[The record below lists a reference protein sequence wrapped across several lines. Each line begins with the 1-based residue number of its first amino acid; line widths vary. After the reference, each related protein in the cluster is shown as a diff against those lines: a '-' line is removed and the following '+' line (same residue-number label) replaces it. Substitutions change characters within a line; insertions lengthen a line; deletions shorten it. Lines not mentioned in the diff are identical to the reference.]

1 MRLPCKINA
10 VGFIKTD
17 ISIFKIYGS
26 ELESMVFTPQKT
38 CIIDF
43 GDGIKQTYEGTKK
56 STVIEH
62 TYDVE
67 GEYTIKIIGNHST
80 FQASKNVTEA
90 IQLSSSLTSCYKMF
104 QNCTNLH
111 TISPSLKIPNNKI
124 NSISNMF
131 ERMYKSY

>member
-10 VGFIKTD
+10 VGFVKTD
-17 ISIFKIYGS
+17 ISIFKIYGC

-43 GDGIKQTYEGTKK
+43 GDGIK
-56 STVIEH
+56 H

-80 FQASKNVTEA
+80 FQASKNATEA

-131 ERMYKSY
+131 ERMQQPC